1 MSEAEEPPKVLEP
14 IMGKLDLTKRSET
27 EGYTDRPDEESVS
40 EIEKAFRRR
49 TYDGEK
55 SEQKAVRALA
65 WMVEQ
70 YLSRHDTSELDNMC
84 MGAGEL
90 AYEVLAEWGLLT
102 IADGQYRSAEW
113 TEAGRDLLERS
124 DYNTR

>member
-1 MSEAEEPPKVLEP
+1 MSEADEPPEVLEP
-14 IMGKLDLTKRSET
+14 IIGKLDLTKRPET
-27 EGYTDRPDEESVS
+27 EGYTDMSADKSIS
-40 EIEKAFRRR
+40 ETEKAFRRR

-55 SEQKAVRALA
+55 ADQKAVRALA

-70 YLSRHDTSELDNMC
+70 YLSRHDTSALDNMC

-90 AYEVLAEWGLLT
+90 ACEVLAERGLLT
-102 IADGQYRSAEW
+102 IADGQYRFAEW
-113 TEAGRDLLERS
+113 TEAGRDLLERF